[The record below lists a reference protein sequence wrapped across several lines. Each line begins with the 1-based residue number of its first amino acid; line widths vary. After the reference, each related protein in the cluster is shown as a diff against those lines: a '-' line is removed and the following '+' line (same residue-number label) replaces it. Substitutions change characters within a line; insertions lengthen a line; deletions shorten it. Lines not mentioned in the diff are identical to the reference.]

1 MGSYPIGSTNF
12 KLITMLL
19 RFEDKVYIKQWMNF
33 RKPTLKDMVQDDG
46 FYIDCGIC
54 RITINKDIIQK

>member
-1 MGSYPIGSTNF
+1 MI
-12 KLITMLL
+12 L
-19 RFEDKVYIKQWMNF
+19 RFEDKAYIRQWMNF

-54 RITINKDIIQK
+54 RLTINKDIIPK